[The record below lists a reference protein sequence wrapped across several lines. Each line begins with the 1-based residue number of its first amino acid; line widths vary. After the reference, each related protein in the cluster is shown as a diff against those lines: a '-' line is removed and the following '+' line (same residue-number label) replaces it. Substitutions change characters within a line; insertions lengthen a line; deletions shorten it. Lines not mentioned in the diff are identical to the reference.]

1 MTLIIGTKCMNG
13 VVIGSD
19 AKVMRGGEVEYGNK
33 IFEENNVVFAVEG
46 LTGIRDDFLLLLN
59 NEIRNRKGLD
69 TLYEMKVIVEDIIAV
84 LSERYEK
91 RIGQESSIGALMGGL
106 ENITTGKAKLYY
118 IPGVGYG
125 EATNFLCTCHGGT
138 YATSIAKFLC
148 RPDLSIKEN
157 AHMLAYV
164 ISWVS
169 EDVDTTVGGTPQI
182 AMIEDTKG
190 DIGYLDN
197 KSIEKMMRYAQDT
210 KKDLKNIF
218 KLEDISR
225 DERNKKQIPED

>member
-1 MTLIIGTKCMNG
+1 MTLIIGTKCANG
-13 VVIGSD
+13 VVIGTD
-19 AKVMRGGEVEYGNK
+19 AKVMRGGEVEYDNK

-91 RIGQESSIGALMGGL
+91 RIREESSIGALMGGL
-106 ENITTGKAKLYY
+106 EGITDGKAKLYY
-118 IPGVGYG
+118 IHGVGYG
-125 EATNFLCTCHGGT
+125 EATNFLCTGHGGT

-148 RPDLSIKEN
+148 SPNLSLKEN
-157 AHMLAYV
+157 AHIVAYV

-169 EDVDTTVGGTPQI
+169 EDVDTTVGGPPQI
-182 AMIEDTKG
+182 VMIENNKKE
-190 DIGYLDN
+190 IKYLDN
-197 KSIEKMMRYAQDT
+197 NSITKIMRYAQDT
-210 KKDLKNIF
+210 KKNLKTIL
-218 KLEDISR
+218 KLEDIFK
-225 DERNKKQIPED
+225 DE